1 MKNRKLL
8 VLVVLSVLGA
18 STALACGW
26 SFWTDHSVRFS
37 SERTGRGFYRL
48 PPLPIKYDPAKKK
61 EITASE
67 SVDDNYWSEE
77 VYEHEKPTEDHVNV
91 LWESARKAAEQN
103 NLKDLGSK
111 LTSFLEETKYLD
123 NGQQQNRNDAVDIL
137 DVLKEL
143 PNGASTEKV
152 IAYVNVRLGITH
164 DEPLLSANEETRQ
177 NSISRLTPRD
187 RRALEDNWAYLRA
200 ANLFNS
206 DQQDA
211 ALEAF
216 QDHAKRFPKSEK
228 NEAVLYML
236 GRLTLEKSHAA
247 QTETCGI
254 EGTSRWGEPIE
265 PSKIEP
271 AEKCKDE
278 YWKGAMN
285 QFQEAARRFPQGR
298 YRNDVRGWIAFLH
311 KRGGERAEALAE
323 YYRLLGQTDDPRW
336 RLEAKKS
343 LQMIGH
349 QYDDE
354 TLDKVETLIA
364 DEPDAALAY
373 AYHRIYN
380 HATDFTYEKLDEWC
394 CSGDNAWSRRSEE
407 TARVKKAVDLGRYEL
422 ERVAKFAAAMLK
434 RYGSNRVS
442 GDFLVRL
449 AQTQLELENFREA
462 RSFAARALASGTR
475 GESRAQALWVRGSV
489 EHQQKQFTQARS
501 TLSKLLA
508 EFPNHRL
515 TEGTRRLLAITA
527 EDQNDLEFALDQY
540 LALDYNYDIAYFV
553 DILMPTERL
562 AKYVLSRKETDHADY
577 LNYGLAVRLMRDRK
591 WNDAREMLLKVRTQ
605 TGTPEREGFEKEPE
619 HWRYHNDA
627 VVKTEWVSRDLQTI
641 EDLDRLE
648 RSVDASNG
656 DEAKAEAMYQL
667 ASYQFDADPLLFYN
681 PAAWRGMRHMLLF
694 SFADGDNMRLPGEN
708 FKIIEASRIH
718 ETYARAIPIYLD
730 IVDRFPETAAAK
742 DALYSA
748 VISHEKLGDLNPY
761 WRDIY
766 GDGFFA
772 GPRWVGNA
780 DIRRMFPKFRWPRSR
795 VDWQAS
801 SRSVKGGPTY
811 EALPKPHPKLTREQ
825 RLVNR
830 LSRFTSEYGPSFWKK
845 AVAAKNGVRDAALFV
860 SSTIAAYLQNYYYLV
875 YTGFIAAIF
884 WANRKEIYDGPVT
897 KGSVLMHRGL
907 LFLGRHLR
915 DWWTAIAVPSIFR
928 SKPDGVSD
936 PTSKPGISTDNG

>member
-26 SFWTDHSVRFS
+26 SSWTDHSVRFN

-48 PPLPIKYDPAKKK
+48 PPLPIRYDPSSKK

-67 SVDDNYWSEE
+67 SVDENDWSEQVDE
-77 VYEHEKPTEDHVNV
+77 QESSQDDANV
-91 LWESARKAAEQN
+91 LWESARRAAEQS
-103 NLKDLGSK
+103 NLKELESI
-111 LTSFLEETKYLD
+111 LTRFLEETRYIV
-123 NGQQQNRNDAVDIL
+123 GEQQQNRNDAVDIL
-137 DVLKEL
+137 DVLNESR
-143 PNGASTEKV
+143 NGASAEEV
-152 IAYVNVRLGITH
+152 ILYVNARLGISH
-164 DEPLLSANEETRQ
+164 SEPLLSTEEETRQ
-177 NSISRLTPRD
+177 NALSRLTQRD
-187 RRALEDNWAYLRA
+187 RRALEDNWEYLRA

-206 DQQDA
+206 DQKET
-211 ALEAF
+211 ALADF
-216 QDHAKRFPKSEK
+216 QDHSKRFPKSEK

-247 QTETCGI
+247 LTETCGI
-254 EGTSRWGEPIE
+254 EGISRWGEPVE

-278 YWKGAMN
+278 YWQGAMN

-323 YYRLLGQTDDPRW
+323 YYRLLGQTDDPRL

-343 LQMIGH
+343 LQIIGH
-349 QYDDE
+349 DYDDE
-354 TLDKVETLIA
+354 TLDKVEALIA

-380 HATDFTYEKLDEWC
+380 HAVDHTYQSLDEWC
-394 CSGDNAWSRRSEE
+394 CSGEDAWSRRSEE
-407 TARVKKAVDLGRYEL
+407 TARVKKAVDLGRHEL
-422 ERVAKFAAAMLK
+422 ERVAKFATVMLK
-434 RYGSNRVS
+434 RYGSNLVS
-442 GDFLVRL
+442 GDFLLRL

-462 RSFAARALASGTR
+462 RSFAERALASGAH
-475 GESRAQALWVRGSV
+475 GDSRAQALWVKGSV
-489 EHQQKQFTQARS
+489 EHQQKQFTQART

-508 EFPNHRL
+508 EFPSHRL

-527 EDQNDLEFALDQY
+527 EDQDDLEFALDQY
-540 LALDYNYDIAYFV
+540 LALDYEYDIAYFV
-553 DILMPTERL
+553 DVLMPTERL
-562 AKYVLSRKETDHADY
+562 AKYVSARKETDHDDY
-577 LNYGLAVRLMRDRK
+577 LNYALAVRLMRERK

-605 TGTPEREGFEKEPE
+605 MGTREREGFEKEPE

-648 RSVDASNG
+648 RSVDASTG

-681 PAAWRGMRHMLLF
+681 PAAWRGMRHMLLH

-708 FKIIEASRIH
+708 FRIIEASRIH

-730 IVDRFPETAAAK
+730 IVDRFPDSAAAK

-748 VISHEKLGDLNPY
+748 VIAHEKLSDLNPY
-761 WRDIY
+761 WRDVY

-780 DIRRMFPKFRWPRSR
+780 DIRRMFPKFRWPTSR
-795 VDWQAS
+795 IGWQAS
-801 SRSVKGGPTY
+801 SRSVRGGPTY
-811 EALPKPHPKLTREQ
+811 DALPKPPPKLTREQ
-825 RLVNR
+825 RLVNK
-830 LSRFTSEYGPSFWKK
+830 LSRFTSEYGPAVGKK
-845 AVAAKNGVRDAALFV
+845 AVAAKTGVRDAALFV
-860 SSTIAAYLQNYYYLV
+860 SGVIAGYLQNYYYLV
-875 YTGFIAAIF
+875 YTGFLGAIF
-884 WANRKEIYDGPVT
+884 WSNRKEIYDGPVT
-897 KGSVLMHRGL
+897 KGSFLIHRGL
-907 LFLGRHLR
+907 VFLGNHLR
-915 DWWTAIAVPSIFR
+915 GWWSAVAVPSIVR
-928 SKPDGVSD
+928 IKPDGVSD
-936 PTSKPGISTDNG
+936 PTPKAGTSTDNG